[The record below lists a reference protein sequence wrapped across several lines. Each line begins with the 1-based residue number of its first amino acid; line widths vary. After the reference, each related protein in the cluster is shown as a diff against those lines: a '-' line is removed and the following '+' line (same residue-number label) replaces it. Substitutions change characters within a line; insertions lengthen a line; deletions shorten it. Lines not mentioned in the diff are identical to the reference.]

1 MLRCSITATPERNG
15 IMAKHKTLS
24 RIGDLFATIGSA
36 VAVAGAI
43 ENRSKPRASDLRR
56 LGIDPKAFTSIGH
69 G

>member
-1 MLRCSITATPERNG
+1 
-15 IMAKHKTLS
+15 MAKHKTLS